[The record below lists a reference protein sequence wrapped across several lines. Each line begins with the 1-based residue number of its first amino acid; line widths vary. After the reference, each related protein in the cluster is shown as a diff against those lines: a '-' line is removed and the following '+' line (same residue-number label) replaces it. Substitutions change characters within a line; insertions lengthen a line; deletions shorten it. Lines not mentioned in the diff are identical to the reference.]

1 MLVIKKEV
9 SVQVSNEIGAF
20 FRGHNIMEYKSPEDH
35 LNIDSF
41 SRLWR
46 MRAFINPMAGRWMG

>member
-41 SRLWR
+41 YKALR
-46 MRAFINPMAGRWMG
+46 MRALINPMAGRWMG